1 MKKGGIG
8 GAKTQKAGA
17 DFEASTAEDLIQKLV
32 KQGYKIT
39 DEHRLSGSKSTLHGV
54 SLISPK
60 KNSLEIYYQD
70 GIYKL
75 FFEPRGVNWR
85 EHFSA
90 RLKPDSAIYSEAT
103 KTLTIIEKKQQET
116 SGSVA
121 EKLQTCDY
129 KMLYY
134 SKLVAGMGIKVEL
147 VWQLGQYFVDQEANL
162 KSIFEYMVSKG
173 SRHYFLTIPIEELNI

>member
-32 KQGYKIT
+32 KQGYKVT
-39 DEHRLSGSKSTLHGV
+39 GEHRLSSSKSTLHGV

-85 EHFSA
+85 KHFSA

-134 SKLVAGMGIKVEL
+134 TTLCNQIGIKVDL
-147 VWQLGQYFVDQEANL
+147 IWQLGPYFEMQQVNL
-162 KSIFEYMVSKG
+162 RSVFDYMKSKG
-173 SRHYFLTIPIEELNI
+173 SRYFFGHIPVTELKI